1 MKARIQ
7 CRQVLSLIL
16 TLALLLGMLPTTVF
30 AFTPGEDVNVIEFKA
45 MTLDNLAG
53 GPVSDYQYLSTKN
66 TFYNDINMNGY
77 TDDDGVMQG
86 YS

>member
-1 MKARIQ
+1 MKAKTK

-45 MTLDNLAG
+45 MTLENLAG
-53 GPVSDYQYLSTKN
+53 GPVSEYQYLSTEN
-66 TFYNDINMNGY
+66 TFYNDIEY
-77 TDDDGVMQG
+77 AA
-86 YS
+86 

>member
-1 MKARIQ
+1 MKVRIQ

-45 MTLDNLAG
+45 ITLDNLAS
-53 GPVSDYQYLSTKN
+53 GPVSEYQYLRTEN
-66 TFYNDINMNGY
+66 TYFTMI
-77 TDDDGVMQG
+77 
-86 YS
+86 SL